1 MTKLFKLDALGCV
14 DSLRQGR
21 RMAQCGKGPGKAAC
35 FGVLVST
42 LWASKKVPSCAI
54 LGPGFGVLKLLKVEG
69 QFLSSRT

>member
-1 MTKLFKLDALGCV
+1 
-14 DSLRQGR
+14 
-21 RMAQCGKGPGKAAC
+21 MAQCGKGPGKAAC